1 MNDEARPR
9 MVLLGRVLGAFG
21 VRGEL
26 KVDSFTDPVGA
37 ILRYRPWI
45 LRDARGAERTLDGVR
60 GRESPRGVV
69 ASLPGIDDRDAAEAM
84 RGTEILVLR
93 DALPP
98 PGPDEY
104 YWIDLE
110 GLRVVTLEGVEL
122 GTVSHLLA
130 TGANDVLVARSS
142 TPGNSRERMIPFLEP
157 QYIRSVDFE
166 SGVVTVDWDPEF

>member
-1 MNDEARPR
+1 MNDDARPR

-45 LRDARGAERTLDGVR
+45 LRDAHGAERTLDGVR
-60 GRESPRGVV
+60 GRESSKGVV

-130 TGANDVLVARSS
+130 TGANDVLVVK
-142 TPGNSRERMIPFLEP
+142 GDRERMLPFVQP
-157 QYIRSVDFE
+157 QFVAGVDFE
-166 SGVVTVDWDPEF
+166 AGVITVDWDPEF

>member
-9 MVLLGRVLGAFG
+9 MVLMGRVLGAFG

-45 LRDARGAERTLDGVR
+45 LRDAHGAERTLDGVR
-60 GRESPRGVV
+60 GRESSKGVV

-130 TGANDVLVARSS
+130 TGANDVLVVK
-142 TPGNSRERMIPFLEP
+142 GDRERMLPFVQP
-157 QYIRSVDFE
+157 QFVAGVDFE
-166 SGVVTVDWDPEF
+166 AGVITVDWDPEF

>member
-9 MVLLGRVLGAFG
+9 MVLMGRVLGAFG

-45 LRDARGAERTLDGVR
+45 LRDAHGAERTLDGVR

-84 RGTEILVLR
+84 RGTEILVPR

-130 TGANDVLVARSS
+130 TGANDVLVVK
-142 TPGNSRERMIPFLEP
+142 GDRERMLPFVQP
-157 QYIRSVDFE
+157 QFVAGVDFE
-166 SGVVTVDWDPEF
+166 AGVITVDWDPEF

>member
-45 LRDARGAERTLDGVR
+45 LRDAHGAERTLDGVR
-60 GRESPRGVV
+60 GRESSKGVV

-122 GTVSHLLA
+122 GTLEQVFGVREIGASA
-130 TGANDVLVARSS
+130 TGR
-142 TPGNSRERMIPFLEP
+142 TGGRR
-157 QYIRSVDFE
+157 R
-166 SGVVTVDWDPEF
+166 TTR